1 MNKEDIVIRRLG
13 EEDPCCV
20 LTTKTYRIEAG
31 IQDNMKSEIQHIS
44 QDEQY
49 QQLLQHV
56 IERAKIVQYR
66 TSVGMNQEQ
75 IRFYWSIGEDM
86 SLAKAEAKWGSK
98 FYQQFSH
105 DLMIAFPEQTGF
117 SVRNLQ
123 YINQMYRTFTSGHII
138 TPQPVAQLPTSTS
151 EITPQAVAQK
161 RSANSLQVVAD
172 STTSLLDYISLVPWG
187 HIRFILDK
195 GYSAEKSFYYILKTI
210 EYGWSRNTLLNF
222 MSADLYESEGKSI
235 NNFPATMPQ
244 QDSDYASEII
254 KNPYRLDF
262 LQLRKDFKE
271 KELQRGLEENI
282 SRFLIELGDGFA
294 YVGRQVRLEIDGD
307 EFFCDLLFYHL
318 RLRRYIVVELKTGK
332 FEPEFVSKLNL
343 YCTAIDHLYRTE
355 HDGDTIGLLFCKE
368 KNDLVAKWTV
378 EKSEQPIAI
387 TRYELEKLLPQN
399 NNNENK

>member
-1 MNKEDIVIRRLG
+1 
-13 EEDPCCV
+13 
-20 LTTKTYRIEAG
+20 
-31 IQDNMKSEIQHIS
+31 MKSQIQHIS

-49 QQLLQHV
+49 QQLLRHV
-56 IERAKIVQYR
+56 IEHAKMVQYR

-75 IRFYWSIGEDM
+75 IRFYWSIGQEM
-86 SLAKAEAKWGSK
+86 VVAKAETQWGSK

-105 DLMIAFPEQTGF
+105 DLMKAFPGQTGF
-117 SVRNLQ
+117 SIRNLQ
-123 YINQMYRTFTSGHII
+123 YINQMYRTFTSSDII
-138 TPQPVAQLPTSTS
+138 TPQTVAQLPTVSY
-151 EITPQAVAQK
+151 EITPHDVAQLP
-161 RSANSLQVVAD
+161 NVTLPQVVAD
-172 STTSLLDYISLVPWG
+172 SASSPLDYIALVPWG

-195 GYSAEKSFYYILKTI
+195 GYSAKKSFYYILKTI

-244 QDSDYASEII
+244 QDSDYAAEII

-355 HDGDTIGLLFCKE
+355 HDGETIGLLFCKE

-399 NNNENK
+399 KNQQ

>member
-1 MNKEDIVIRRLG
+1 MHNSKKS
-13 EEDPCCV
+13 CNFA
-20 LTTKTYRIEAG
+20 AG
-31 IQDNMKSEIQHIS
+31 SCKDDMKSQIQHIT

-49 QQLLQHV
+49 QHLLHQV
-56 IERAKIVQYR
+56 VERAELFQYR
-66 TSVGMNQEQ
+66 TSIGINQEL
-75 IRFYWSIGEDM
+75 IRFYWSIGEEM
-86 SLAKAEAKWGSK
+86 AAAKAEAKWGSK
-98 FYQQFSH
+98 FFQQFSR
-105 DLMIAFPEQTGF
+105 DLLDIFPDRKGF

-123 YINQMYRTFTSGHII
+123 YINQMYRLFASERII
-138 TPQPVAQLPTSTS
+138 APQPVAQLPTADLEFTPHPVAQ
-151 EITPQAVAQK
+151 ITPI
-161 RSANSLQVVAD
+161 
-172 STTSLLDYISLVPWG
+172 DYISLLPWS
-187 HIRFILDK
+187 HIRYILDK
-195 GYSAEKSFYYILKTI
+195 GYSAEKSFYYVLKTI

-235 NNFPATMPQ
+235 NNFPMTMPQ

-262 LQLRKDFKE
+262 LELRKDYKE

-294 YVGRQVRLEIDGD
+294 YVGRQVRLEINGD

-343 YCTAIDHLYRTE
+343 YCTAIDHLYKTE
-355 HDGDTIGLLFCKE
+355 YDKETIGLLFCKE
-368 KNDLVAKWTV
+368 KNDLVAQWTV

-387 TRYELEKLLPQN
+387 TRYELEKLLPSKLQKKI
-399 NNNENK
+399 EE

>member
-1 MNKEDIVIRRLG
+1 MNSDI
-13 EEDPCCV
+13 
-20 LTTKTYRIEAG
+20 K
-31 IQDNMKSEIQHIS
+31 HIY

-49 QQLLQHV
+49 QQLLHQV
-56 IERAKIVQYR
+56 IERAKQVRYR
-66 TSVGMNQEQ
+66 MSVGLNQEQ
-75 IRFYWSIGEDM
+75 IRFYWSIGEDI
-86 SLAKAEAKWGSK
+86 SVAKAEAKWGSK
-98 FYQQFSH
+98 FYQQFSS
-105 DLMIAFPEQTGF
+105 DLMKAFPEQSGF
-117 SVRNLQ
+117 SIRNLQ
-123 YINQMYRTFTSGHII
+123 YINQMYRTFSSDRI
-138 TPQPVAQLPTSTS
+138 
-151 EITPQAVAQK
+151 ITPQAVAQLP
-161 RSANSLQVVAD
+161 AESLEIAPQLVAQKPV
-172 STTSLLDYISLVPWG
+172 TPLDYIALVPWG

-195 GYSAEKSFYYILKTI
+195 GYTAEKSFYYILKTI

-244 QDSDYASEII
+244 QDSDYAAEMI

-294 YVGRQVRLEIDGD
+294 YVGRQVRLEINGD

-355 HDGDTIGLLFCKE
+355 HDGNTIGLLFCKE

-387 TRYELEKLLPQN
+387 TRYELEKLLPQD
-399 NNNENK
+399 K